1 MKRGLVIGKFLP
13 LHNGH
18 ISLINFAKERCDE
31 LVVFAHKGAEDCIDV
46 TVRLGWLYKVFGG
59 DKSIT
64 IETNDTLLPESSVP
78 SKDISKV
85 WADYLIKRFPD
96 VNVLFSSEKYGEYVS
111 GYMEIE
117 NVVYDIDRNIAPISA
132 TAIRK
137 NPYENWFFLPDVVK
151 PYYFKKVCVYGP
163 ESAGKTTLTKKLA
176 DWYHTDFVPEMA
188 VVYLGERHVVYED
201 IEKIYVLQAEEVLKK
216 SKTTEKILFCDTD
229 LFTTKIYSE
238 HYFGK
243 YPKIP
248 KWVEAT
254 HNYDHYLFCDIDV
267 PWVPHVQR
275 DSQNFREVHR
285 RQFMKELTDRNID
298 FTLITGDWDNR
309 FQTAVGALKYKF
321 GI

>member
-137 NPYENWFFLPDVVK
+137 NPYDNWFFLPDVVNLIIS
-151 PYYFKKVCVYGP
+151 KKFA
-163 ESAGKTTLTKKLA
+163 S
-176 DWYHTDFVPEMA
+176 
-188 VVYLGERHVVYED
+188 
-201 IEKIYVLQAEEVLKK
+201 
-216 SKTTEKILFCDTD
+216 
-229 LFTTKIYSE
+229 
-238 HYFGK
+238 
-243 YPKIP
+243 
-248 KWVEAT
+248 
-254 HNYDHYLFCDIDV
+254 
-267 PWVPHVQR
+267 
-275 DSQNFREVHR
+275 
-285 RQFMKELTDRNID
+285 TDRRAPAKLRLQRNSPIGIIRTLFRKWRSFILERD
-298 FTLITGDWDNR
+298 MWFTRT
-309 FQTAVGALKYKF
+309 
-321 GI
+321 